1 MTVGAG
7 DLSVSGSSADLG
19 VHAHPAASATHLSKT
34 CVSVLAPLLDHVLI
48 NFFEALWVDRYELAQ
63 LAALVLAWRYDTRL
77 ERTLDVAARAWHRPR
92 PASRPA
98 PVDWTAAVEPVVNIA
113 QARRRI

>member
-34 CVSVLAPLLDHVLI
+34 CVSVLAPLLDHVFGGGIVILM
-48 NFFEALWVDRYELAQ
+48 
-63 LAALVLAWRYDTRL
+63 
-77 ERTLDVAARAWHRPR
+77 TLTSSKLFGLTGANWH
-92 PASRPA
+92 S
-98 PVDWTAAVEPVVNIA
+98 
-113 QARRRI
+113 